1 MFVRLICRP
10 PLIHVRGWMRD
21 FFGGLVD
28 KNVPANAGDL
38 GSVAAVQTWVGK
50 EFPDTR
56 HFRKK

>member
-1 MFVRLICRP
+1 
-10 PLIHVRGWMRD
+10 MRD